1 MNKEKKKGVFEMEN
15 INLSI
20 KYILKKKN
28 NRKRKKIK
36 NRTFK

>member
-20 KYILKKKN
+20 KDILKKKN